1 MAVSSWYGMRT
12 SDVYFSPFHPVR
24 NSSSFNNK
32 YVTAESNIELTM
44 LKENVVI
51 VASINTINTAKNGMV
66 SQSGEARVV
75 FRYNFR

>member
-51 VASINTINTAKNGMV
+51 VASINTAKNGME

-75 FRYNFR
+75 FRYNFH